1 MDHNPFDRY
10 DLLVVA
16 RIEVRTAEYKK
27 EAAKLLGPENRTIV
41 LEMRKELRVASK
53 PVGDRILAAI
63 GDAMPKAGGLAAKV
77 RDQGRVSLLVDL
89 RKGVKIQLA
98 NKLGMFMG
106 QFEAGLV
113 RHPDWGRWHRGT
125 KPQSVPA
132 GKGAAQFTKDAEA
145 LQRQVAEV
153 VVRTARRVV

>member
-1 MDHNPFDRY
+1 M
-10 DLLVVA
+10 A

>member
-1 MDHNPFDRY
+1 MAKLD
-10 DLLVVA
+10 
-16 RIEVRTAEYKK
+16 IRTEEYKK
-27 EAAKLLGPENRTIV
+27 EAAKLLGPENKKIV
-41 LEMRKELRVASK
+41 LEMRKELRVVSK

-89 RKGVKIQLA
+89 RKGVRIQLA

-106 QFEAGLV
+106 QFEAGSV

-125 KPQSVPA
+125 RPQPVPA
-132 GKGAAQFTKDAEA
+132 GKGAAQFTKEAEQ
-145 LQRQVAEV
+145 LQREVAEV